1 MTFNDFPPCSD
12 KWCNRAAMIRF
23 ITLNVIFAVSA
34 SLAQAGGNS
43 ERYRRQCV
51 KIIAAKE
58 QGDEGRRLWQL
69 FEANWKYRM
78 VASPEAAS
86 WHGYP
91 GQNHR
96 WSNLSMNSIAEGKGD
111 ARQTLDTIL
120 SFNRAKLSKADQLN
134 YDLFRRNT
142 EMAVERQQFPVE
154 FLAINQMEGL
164 PRDVPSMIAMMPANR
179 IGDYEDI
186 LNRLSGIP
194 TLVDQTVT
202 LLQEGLSHGIVPP
215 KVPLQSVPDQIAG
228 QVHASPMTTPM
239 LSKFKKFPSVIT
251 PLEQVRLTEAAKA
264 VYIDAVRPALK
275 RLRVF
280 LRDEYVPNCRTSVG
294 RSDLPNGKAWYEHQI
309 RHYTTTTLSPDE
321 IHNIGIREVKRI
333 RAEMESI
340 RKQVGFE
347 GDLHSF
353 FRFLRTDPQ
362 FYYDTADKLLAGYR
376 DICKRADPELTKLF
390 RKLPR
395 QPYGVI
401 PVPSYIQKSVTT
413 AYYQPGSND
422 AGRAGYFF
430 ANTYDLKSR
439 PKWEMEALA
448 LHEAVPGHHLQ
459 LAVAD
464 EIVGLPEFRKY
475 GRYTGYVE
483 GWGLY
488 SESLGEEMGFYTD
501 PYSKF
506 GQLTYEMWRAIRLV
520 VDTGIHA
527 MGWSR
532 ERAIDF
538 FKANAGKT
546 EHDITVE
553 VDRYIVWPGQA
564 LAYKLGELK
573 LKKLRAEASSRLGD
587 QFDIRS
593 FHHEILWNGAL
604 PLGILDQ
611 RINDWIV
618 AEQAK

>member
-1 MTFNDFPPCSD
+1 
-12 KWCNRAAMIRF
+12 
-23 ITLNVIFAVSA
+23 
-34 SLAQAGGNS
+34 
-43 ERYRRQCV
+43 
-51 KIIAAKE
+51 
-58 QGDEGRRLWQL
+58 
-69 FEANWKYRM
+69 
-78 VASPEAAS
+78 
-86 WHGYP
+86 
-91 GQNHR
+91 
-96 WSNLSMNSIAEGKGD
+96 
-111 ARQTLDTIL
+111 
-120 SFNRAKLSKADQLN
+120 
-134 YDLFRRNT
+134 
-142 EMAVERQQFPVE
+142 
-154 FLAINQMEGL
+154 
-164 PRDVPSMIAMMPANR
+164 MIAMMPAAR
-179 IGDYEDI
+179 TKDYENI
-186 LNRLSGIP
+186 LARLGGIS
-194 TLVDQTVT
+194 TLVDQTIA
-202 LLQEGLSHGIVPP
+202 LLQEGLSREIVPP
-215 KVPLQSVPDQIAG
+215 KVPLRSVPDQVAG
-228 QVHASPMTTPM
+228 QVHIGPMTTPM
-239 LSKFKKFPSVIT
+239 LAKFKKFPGTIPAV
-251 PLEQVRLTEAAKA
+251 EQVRLTEAAKA
-264 VYIDAVRPALK
+264 VYADAVRPALK
-275 RLRVF
+275 RLHVF
-280 LRDEYVPNCRTSVG
+280 LRDEYVPNCRTTVG
-294 RSDLPNGKAWYEHQI
+294 RSALSNGRAWYEHQI

-321 IHNIGIREVKRI
+321 IHNIGLREVKRI
-333 RAEMESI
+333 HAEMESI

-347 GDLHSF
+347 DDLHAF
-353 FRFLRTDPQ
+353 FGFLRTDPR
-362 FYYDTADKLLAGYR
+362 FYYDTADELLAGYR

-401 PVPSYIQKSVTT
+401 PVPSYIEKSVTT

-422 AGRAGYFF
+422 AGRAGFFF

-488 SESLGEEMGFYTD
+488 SESLGQEMGFYTD

-527 MGWSR
+527 KGWSR
-532 ERAIDF
+532 QQAIDF

-553 VDRYIVWPGQA
+553 IDRYIVWPGQA

-573 LKKLRAEASSRLGD
+573 LKELRARATAKLGD
-587 QFDIRS
+587 KFDIRS
-593 FHHEILWNGAL
+593 FHDEILWNGAL

-611 RINDWIV
+611 RINDWIA
-618 AEQAK
+618 AEQDN